1 MDNQRPIT
9 RVAVIGSG
17 IMGAGIAQLAATAGY
32 EVALFD
38 ADREHLARARL
49 QTEASLRKLV
59 SKGALNEDVSTAAL
73 RRLHPSDSVTEAA
86 DRADLVIEAVVER
99 LSVKQAVLV
108 EAAAASPHALLA
120 TNTSQLSITAIGAAV
135 PGASD
140 RVVGMHFFNPPVLMR
155 LVEIVAGL
163 ESSDATIAAAKS
175 FAESLG
181 KETVVCKKDSPG
193 FLTSRIAAIVRLE
206 CMRMLEEGVGTA
218 EDIDR
223 ALRLG
228 LNFPIGPLELGDRN
242 GHDTFLLAVESMAN
256 TLGERFRPTV
266 GLRNLVAAGRLGRKT
281 GRGIY
286 CYDEHGAIIRSAPA
300 SDIAQRP
307 ELSDLRS
314 TLRGSVIAALSV
326 WCQR

>member
-1 MDNQRPIT
+1 MENQGQVT
-9 RVAVIGSG
+9 RMAVIGAG

-32 EVALFD
+32 EVTIFD
-38 ADREHLARARL
+38 ADQDQLVRARR
-49 QTEASLRKLV
+49 QTEASLAKLE
-59 SKGALNEDVSTAAL
+59 SKGIVNNDVGSAAL
-73 RRLHPSDSVTEAA
+73 QRLHPSGSVSEAA
-86 DRADLVIEAVVER
+86 EGVDLVIEAVVER
-99 LSVKQAVLV
+99 LAVKQAIFTQ
-108 EAAAASPHALLA
+108 AAAVAAPHALVA
-120 TNTSQLSITAIGAAV
+120 TNTSQLSVTAIGSAV
-135 PGASD
+135 PAASE

-163 ESSDATIAAAKS
+163 ETSEATIATAKS

-242 GHDTFLLAVESMAN
+242 GHDTFLLAAESMAS

-286 CYDEHGAIIRSAPA
+286 RYDEHGAIVRA
-300 SDIAQRP
+300 
-307 ELSDLRS
+307 E
-314 TLRGSVIAALSV
+314 
-326 WCQR
+326 

>member
-1 MDNQRPIT
+1 MAHLHQSGRL
-9 RVAVIGSG
+9 VVVGAG
-17 IMGAGIAQLAATAGY
+17 IMGSGIAQLAATAGY
-32 EVALFD
+32 EVAMAD
-38 ADREHLARARL
+38 ADADQLARARA
-49 QTEASLRKLV
+49 QIHASVEKL
-59 SKGALNEDVSTAAL
+59 SAKGVIDADAGARALG
-73 RRLHPSDSVTEAA
+73 RLHPHTSVCDAA
-86 DRADLVIEAVVER
+86 KDADVVIEAVVER
-99 LSVKQAVLV
+99 LPVKQAVLA
-108 EAAAASPHALLA
+108 EAASVAAPDALLA
-120 TNTSQLSITAIGAAV
+120 TNTSQLSVTAIAGALPDAV
-135 PGASD
+135 D

-163 ESSDATIAAAKS
+163 ETSAASVATAAA

-181 KETVVCKKDSPG
+181 KETVICRKDSPG

-206 CMRMLEEGVGTA
+206 CLRMLEEGVGTA

-242 GHDTFLLAVESMAN
+242 GHDTFLLAVESMAQ

-286 CYDEHGAIIRSAPA
+286 QYDEDGRIIRA
-300 SDIAQRP
+300 D
-307 ELSDLRS
+307 
-314 TLRGSVIAALSV
+314 SVG
-326 WCQR
+326 

>member
-1 MDNQRPIT
+1 
-9 RVAVIGSG
+9 
-17 IMGAGIAQLAATAGY
+17 MGAGIAQLAATAGY
-32 EVALFD
+32 EVAIFD
-38 ADREHLARARL
+38 ADPDQLARARL
-49 QTEASLRKLV
+49 QTESSLKKLV
-59 SKGALNEDVSTAAL
+59 SKGVLEEPDSAAAL
-73 RRLHPSDSVTEAA
+73 RRLHPRISVAEAA
-86 DRADLVIEAVVER
+86 DGADLVIEAVVER
-99 LSVKQAVLV
+99 LSVKQAILA
-108 EAAAASPHALLA
+108 EAAKAAAGWALLA
-120 TNTSQLSITAIGAAV
+120 TNTSQLSITAIGSAL

-163 ESSDATIAAAKS
+163 ETSDTTIAAARA

-256 TLGERFRPTV
+256 TLGERFRPTI
-266 GLRNLVAAGRLGRKT
+266 GLRNLVAAGRLGRKS

-286 CYDEHGAIIRSAPA
+286 RYDEHGAIIRSQPGDDA
-300 SDIAQRP
+300 
-307 ELSDLRS
+307 
-314 TLRGSVIAALSV
+314 RGG
-326 WCQR
+326 Q

>member
-1 MDNQRPIT
+1 MENQGPIK
-9 RVAVIGSG
+9 RVAVIGAG
-17 IMGAGIAQLAATAGY
+17 IMGAGIAQLVATSGGQ
-32 EVALFD
+32 VAIFD
-38 ADREHLARARL
+38 ADQDQLARARL
-49 QTEASLRKLV
+49 QTEASLAKLV
-59 SKGALNEDVSTAAL
+59 SKGLVNEDVSRVAL
-73 RRLHPSDSVTEAA
+73 QRLHPCGSVSEAA
-86 DRADLVIEAVVER
+86 DGADLVIEAVVER
-99 LSVKQAVLV
+99 LAVKQAIFT
-108 EAAAASPHALLA
+108 EAAAVAAPRALLA
-120 TNTSQLSITAIGAAV
+120 TNTSQLSITAIGSAV
-135 PGASD
+135 PAASD

-163 ESSDATIAAAKS
+163 ETSDTTIATAKS

-242 GHDTFLLAVESMAN
+242 GHDTFLLAVESMAS

-286 CYDEHGAIIRSAPA
+286 QYDEHGAIV
-300 SDIAQRP
+300 RP
-307 ELSDLRS
+307 E
-314 TLRGSVIAALSV
+314 
-326 WCQR
+326 